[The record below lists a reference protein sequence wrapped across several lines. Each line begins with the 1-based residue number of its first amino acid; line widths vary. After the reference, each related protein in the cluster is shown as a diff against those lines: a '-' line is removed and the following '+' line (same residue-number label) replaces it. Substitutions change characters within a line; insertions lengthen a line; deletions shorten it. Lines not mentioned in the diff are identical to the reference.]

1 METIIKKDIKSN
13 VTVIFL
19 GLRILLPYLT
29 VKSKLLCFDGAKENE
44 TCWLMSIFYFSSS
57 GDKDSKM

>member
-1 METIIKKDIKSN
+1 METIIKKDVKSN

-29 VKSKLLCFDGAKENE
+29 VKSKLLCLDGAKENNIIYIYI
-44 TCWLMSIFYFSSS
+44 S
-57 GDKDSKM
+57 DKYSKM